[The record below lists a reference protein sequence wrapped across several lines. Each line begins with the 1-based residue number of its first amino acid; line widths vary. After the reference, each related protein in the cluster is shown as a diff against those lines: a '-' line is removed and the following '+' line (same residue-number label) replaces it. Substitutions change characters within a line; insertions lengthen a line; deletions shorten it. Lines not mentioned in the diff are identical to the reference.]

1 MRYAKRL
8 LTAAALVGLVSVM
21 SLSLY
26 AQSEGLRV
34 TIPFA
39 FQAGE
44 KALPAGNYI
53 VQKQGD
59 AIWLSDGKG
68 NIAAVLSNPVPNKAF
83 GLDNLIVFH
92 RYGDQNF
99 LSEVRWIESP
109 TARGVLESKAE
120 HRMASATSPE
130 SVKLA
135 ANSR

>member
-1 MRYAKRL
+1 MRFAKRL
-8 LTAAALVGLVSVM
+8 LTAGALVGMVSVM

-26 AQSEGLRV
+26 AQSSALKV

-44 KALPAGNYI
+44 KALPAGNYV

-59 AIWLSDGKG
+59 AIWISDGKG
-68 NIAAVLSNPVPNKAF
+68 NAAAVLSNPVPNKAF

-92 RYGDQNF
+92 RYGDQHF
-99 LSEVRWIESP
+99 LSEVRWMEIP

-120 HRMASATSPE
+120 QKIANATSAE